1 LKRGAKMS
9 FVESVRQALDSLKAN
24 KLRSI
29 LTMLG
34 IIMGVFSIITIMA
47 IGNATEEYINSQFEK
62 IGANVLT
69 IGYKNMNVDSDERLY
84 LEDIETVKKA
94 AREIKNVT
102 TYIQRSGSFRMDTK
116 TRSALV
122 YGTTAQYKDITP
134 MEMAAGRFFT
144 DFDVSSRLKVVV
156 VDEYFAKRYF
166 NKVDIVGEV
175 VQFKAPSGNYK
186 LKVIGVTKSTNDAM
200 ASIMDNEDFPTKVY
214 MPITT
219 VQQMYYNNKTLD
231 SILVTLDKEVDY
243 KEVGNRIVRALEISK
258 GKKDIYMTYSTQD
271 SQKILSSI
279 IGVVSTVLLVIAVI
293 TLVVGGIGIINILL
307 VSVTERI
314 REIGIRKALGAQ
326 KRDIIF
332 QFITESIIMTGI
344 SGSIG
349 IFLGVMGGNIIS
361 QVINIPPVVDV
372 PVIIGAFLGS
382 VVLGLV
388 FGVYPAKKAA
398 DLDPIESL
406 RYE

>member
-1 LKRGAKMS
+1 MS
-9 FVESVRQALDSLKAN
+9 FLESIRQALDSLKAN

-34 IIMGVFSIITIMA
+34 IVMGVFSIITIMA
-47 IGNATEEYINSQFEK
+47 IGNATEEYINNQFEK

-69 IGYKNMNVDSDERLY
+69 VGYKNMNVDSDEMLY
-84 LEDIETVKKA
+84 LKDIETVKRA
-94 AREIKNVT
+94 APEIKNVT
-102 TYIQRSGSFRMDTK
+102 TYIQHRGTLRIDTK

-144 DFDVSSRLKVVV
+144 DFDISSRQKVVV

-166 NKVDIVGEV
+166 NRLDIVGEV
-175 VQFKAPSGNYK
+175 LQFKAPSGNYK
-186 LKVIGVTKSTNDAM
+186 VKVIGVAKAINDAM
-200 ASIMDNEDFPTKVY
+200 ANLLDNENFPTQIY

-219 VQQMYYNNKTLD
+219 VQQMYYNNEALD
-231 SILVTLDKEVDY
+231 SILVALDKEVDY
-243 KEVGNRIVRALEISK
+243 KEVGNRIVRALEMSK

-271 SQKILSSI
+271 SQEILSSI
-279 IGVVSTVLLVIAVI
+279 IGVVSAVLLVIAII
-293 TLVVGGIGIINILL
+293 TLIVGGIGIINILL

-326 KRDIIF
+326 KKDIIF

-349 IFLGVMGGNIIS
+349 IFLGVLGGNIIS
-361 QVINIPPVVDV
+361 QAIQIPPVIDV